1 MFTPKWDI
9 YITLMQTPHI
19 SKAQGPITEEEAE
32 RILKQ
37 KDEREEC
44 FEELSS
50 GFDVTIAHRSSQ
62 QNLNKSRWPNS
73 EIDGDSAAL

>member
-1 MFTPKWDI
+1 
-9 YITLMQTPHI
+9 MQTPHI
-19 SKAQGPITEEEAE
+19 SKVGDHHRRGSRKNVKAKRQE
-32 RILKQ
+32 KY
-37 KDEREEC
+37 

-50 GFDVTIAHRSSQ
+50 GLDVAIAHRSSQ